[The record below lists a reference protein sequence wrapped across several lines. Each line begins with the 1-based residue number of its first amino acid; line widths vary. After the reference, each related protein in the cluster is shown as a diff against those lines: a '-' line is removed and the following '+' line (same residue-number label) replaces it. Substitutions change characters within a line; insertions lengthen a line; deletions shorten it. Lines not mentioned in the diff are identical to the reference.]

1 MTLKVI
7 RYKNYGCTLTG
18 GGSPDNWEDKF
29 YFSFYELNN
38 GNIIELDLFQ
48 SFKDDELILSQYD
61 FSNTKVRLK
70 SGKVREYKFGKAK
83 ADDNYAMADE
93 FFKWFDSYPTHLEV
107 KDYYIIEEIE
117 EKCVKDFYLLNIEP
131 TKDIKTDTTEVK
143 VKTEFYDSKNNQP

>member
-1 MTLKVI
+1 M
-7 RYKNYGCTLTG
+7 TG

-93 FFKWFDSYPTHLEV
+93 FFKWFDSYPTHIEV

-143 VKTEFYDSKNNQP
+143 VKTEFYDSKNKQS

>member
-93 FFKWFDSYPTHLEV
+93 FFKWFDSYPTHIEV

-131 TKDIKTDTTEVK
+131 TKDIKTDTTEV
-143 VKTEFYDSKNNQP
+143 

>member
-1 MTLKVI
+1 MT
-7 RYKNYGCTLTG
+7 
-18 GGSPDNWEDKF
+18 SEDDSHKF